1 MTYDLLL
8 KNGMCYA
15 GDGKEGFRA
24 DVAVKDGKIAA
35 VGSVQAE
42 ARRTIDAAGLAVAP
56 GFIDTHSHSDLVA
69 LVEPEIA
76 NKTTQGVTTDIIG
89 QDGMSLAPVVPEFLS
104 S

>member
-56 GFIDTHSHSDLVA
+56 GTHLFE
-69 LVEPEIA
+69 LMLLFGG
-76 NKTTQGVTTDIIG
+76 NTQH
-89 QDGMSLAPVVPEFLS
+89 F
-104 S
+104 